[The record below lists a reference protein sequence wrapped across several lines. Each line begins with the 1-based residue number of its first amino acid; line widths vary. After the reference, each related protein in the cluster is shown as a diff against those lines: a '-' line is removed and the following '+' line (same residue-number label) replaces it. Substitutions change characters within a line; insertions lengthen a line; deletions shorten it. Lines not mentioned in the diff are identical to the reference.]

1 MADVI
6 MPRLSDSMEEGTILR
21 WFKQDGEEV
30 KRGEELLEIETDKAT
45 MTYEADVSGTLTIT
59 EQEGAVVAVGAVIGH
74 LGDGASVTEARTGE
88 APAAETP
95 AVEAPAA
102 EAPAGQPPAAEAPAG
117 APAGEAPSPAQRS
130 AAASGAAN
138 GGGTATL
145 APPRARDGVKAS
157 PMARRAAQRL
167 GVELSSVN
175 GSGPSGRILKAD
187 VLAAADSALAA
198 PGQPAEVAAPA
209 PAVAAAASGRDG
221 VEVQEL
227 SRTQTL
233 IARRMSESRASV
245 PEFALEVDVDMS
257 AALEMRG
264 RLKALADPAPSLNDI
279 IVKACALALRR
290 HPRVNGSYR
299 DGHFEL
305 HANVNVGIAVAA
317 ENALIV
323 PTVFD
328 ADRESVGAIATAS
341 RRLVE
346 RVRERT
352 ITPSELDGAT
362 FTISNLGMYGID
374 RFEGIINAPQAAIL
388 CVGAIGDRPVAVDG
402 EVVVR
407 PIMSMTLACDHRI
420 LYGADAAEFLSELR
434 KILQEPLAI
443 VL

>member
-21 WFKQDGEEV
+21 WLKHDGDDVE
-30 KRGEELLEIETDKAT
+30 RGEELLEIETDKAT
-45 MTYEADVSGTLTIT
+45 MTYAADASGTLTIT
-59 EQEGAVVAVGAVIGH
+59 EPEGAVVSVGAVIGH
-74 LGDGASVTEARTGE
+74 LGEPASESAV
-88 APAAETP
+88 PAAT
-95 AVEAPAA
+95 A
-102 EAPAGQPPAAEAPAG
+102 
-117 APAGEAPSPAQRS
+117 R
-130 AAASGAAN
+130 AASSGGAN
-138 GGGTATL
+138 GGATAPV
-145 APPRARDGVKAS
+145 APPRAGNGVKAS

-167 GVELSSVN
+167 GVQLTAVT

-187 VLAAADSALAA
+187 VVAAADSPQAVPAEA
-198 PGQPAEVAAPA
+198 VPAQAVPAEAVPAEVAPAEVAPA
-209 PAVAAAASGRDG
+209 QTPPAAAPVMAAE
-221 VEVQEL
+221 VELQDL
-227 SRTQTL
+227 SRTQKL

-257 AALEMRG
+257 ATLDMRN
-264 RLKALADPAPSLNDI
+264 RLKEIADPAPSINDI

-299 DGHFEL
+299 DDRFEL
-305 HANVNVGIAVAA
+305 HASVNVGIAVAA
-317 ENALIV
+317 ENGLIV

-328 ADRESVGAIATAS
+328 ASTKSLGAIAAES
-341 RRLVE
+341 RRLVQ

-352 ITPSELDGAT
+352 VSPAELEGAT

-388 CVGAIGDRPVAVDG
+388 CVGAISDRPAAVDG
-402 EVVVR
+402 QVIVR
-407 PIMSMTLACDHRI
+407 PMMSMTLACDHRI

-434 KILQEPLAI
+434 QILQEPLAI